1 MAENLKEYLE
11 WNHFATQGWL
21 RSVGKF
27 VMTQSVNMDN
37 GVVNDL
43 ISFSRHLMNVLEEN
57 GIQYNK
63 LAKAD
68 VVKENWNEKYQAWLN
83 VNPKEKPANWEDCWP
98 SLTKEEE

>member
-11 WNHFATQGWL
+11 WNHFGTQSWL